1 MAEIIPFSVIH
12 CTSEEHG
19 HPCTSLERGGST
31 SGWASAR
38 DSPFPQEVTLQ
49 LRGAV
54 RLTQLQLLAHEY
66 KIASK
71 VEIRVAE
78 DAAAPAWR
86 SLGFLSFSPNDR
98 SGHAAREMKSVA
110 LPGPPAHLVQLIF
123 HGWHPNALNAH
134 GQVGLVSLA
143 VSGEALPGQ
152 PPPSPARSPVVKRG
166 APGTPPRAAPGE
178 SRLPPPPGI
187 HGGAVGPPAAR
198 EAQSTPTRLA
208 TGFAGGAPAAARPA
222 RPQIAADPC
231 SPSRADST
239 GTQARTLAVGRRT
252 PDARVDPVT
261 AAQIDTLQ
269 RQKAAAVEAED
280 YDEAKR
286 LKSAIDR
293 LCSLGARI
301 AGLETRKAAAV
312 AAEDYDLAKE
322 IKAEVDGLRR
332 VSQRGSP
339 ARAHG
344 SGQEGE
350 DPRDPGPR
358 PPSPPIPTPVRP
370 DLQQAP
376 PGGLAGLRAS
386 LVAAASHMGAEVERM
401 SRERAAETSLGD
413 EGSSGDLGPGS
424 SGARPA
430 PGERGDGEGRTSAS
444 TLWAEHPPPP
454 GFPADL
460 PLPEPLSAAAAKD
473 ADELVQLIGPYAS
486 ACLLSKTWQL
496 RVAALQWLEAGAGRP
511 PGLLADP
518 DNFGL
523 LARTLSA
530 ALHDRVAAAYLAAL
544 PALLLLAQCQG
555 LPRGR
560 VVSGLT
566 DAVAVLVEKS
576 GDLNARVAEASTGT
590 LLALVRAGATQLA
603 SAPGALLR
611 APRPGAAPRAVLGR
625 LALARALVRELGV
638 AAPGGARAGL
648 PVEALCAFLAP
659 ALGHTAGE
667 VRSAAVDLCVL
678 VGEVAGPGIFAHLL
692 PSNLNPK
699 LREAVL
705 SGGNATSPSRRA
717 STQTEAARDGARA
730 SPAMPAGGRR
740 GPPEPGGTVSH
751 KAASQRRPG
760 AQHRPHASSG
770 EHEAARGR
778 GRPASDPFAKAAPL
792 QASPLGSEASSP
804 SIRAGGADDDDAALF
819 AAELAAREARL
830 GPAHPEVADAL
841 SNLAIVHNQ
850 RGETSLALPLY
861 QRALRIWEGA
871 LGPDHPEVAHALT
884 DIAVIFLERGEDAK
898 GRPLLARALAI
909 QELELGPAHPD
920 VVAIR
925 EVLEESAAA

>member
-12 CTSEEHG
+12 CTSE
-19 HPCTSLERGGST
+19 
-31 SGWASAR
+31 
-38 DSPFPQEVTLQ
+38 
-49 LRGAV
+49 
-54 RLTQLQLLAHEY
+54 
-66 KIASK
+66 IASK

-301 AGLETRKAAAV
+301 AGLEARKAAAV

-322 IKAEVDGLRR
+322 IK
-332 VSQRGSP
+332 
-339 ARAHG
+339 
-344 SGQEGE
+344 
-350 DPRDPGPR
+350 
-358 PPSPPIPTPVRP
+358 
-370 DLQQAP
+370 
-376 PGGLAGLRAS
+376 
-386 LVAAASHMGAEVERM
+386 AEVERM

-454 GFPADL
+454 GFPVDL

-473 ADELVQLIGPYAS
+473 ADEL
-486 ACLLSKTWQL
+486 
-496 RVAALQWLEAGAGRP
+496 WLEAGAGRA

-590 LLALVRAGATQLA
+590 LLAL
-603 SAPGALLR
+603 
-611 APRPGAAPRAVLGR
+611 
-625 LALARALVRELGV
+625 
-638 AAPGGARAGL
+638 
-648 PVEALCAFLAP
+648 ALCAFLAP

-740 GPPEPGGTVSH
+740 GPPEPGGT
-751 KAASQRRPG
+751 
-760 AQHRPHASSG
+760 
-770 EHEAARGR
+770 
-778 GRPASDPFAKAAPL
+778 
-792 QASPLGSEASSP
+792 ASPLGSEASSP

-841 SNLAIVHNQ
+841 SNLAI